1 MDGFCFLYGSEVS
14 CTKMSNISSID
25 ISNGIKPSVL
35 EETFD
40 NIGKGFQEILDSLDK
55 VNANGGAFSTQDAL
69 ALQQSVFHYTM
80 FQETV
85 TKITSKAANAVN
97 EVAKAQ

>member
-1 MDGFCFLYGSEVS
+1 
-14 CTKMSNISSID
+14 MSNISSID
-25 ISNGIKPSVL
+25 IINGIKPSVL

-55 VNANGGAFSTQDAL
+55 VNANGGAFSAQDAL
-69 ALQQSVFHYTM
+69 TLQQSVFHYTM

-97 EVAKAQ
+97 EVSKAQ